1 MAKKRTHRPEG
12 YRNTQAPPV
21 RRTAAAAPVPATPP
35 PSSGRERFERLST
48 PWLLRMKAL
57 PGFVIPVALGLLLFL
72 GLVLPWAWAG
82 LLLIAIGL
90 FLLWL
95 TALSWPAVSV
105 GSRALRMVVNVGILA
120 LGVGRLVGWT

>member
-1 MAKKRTHRPEG
+1 
-12 YRNTQAPPV
+12 
-21 RRTAAAAPVPATPP
+21 
-35 PSSGRERFERLST
+35 
-48 PWLLRMKAL
+48 MKAL